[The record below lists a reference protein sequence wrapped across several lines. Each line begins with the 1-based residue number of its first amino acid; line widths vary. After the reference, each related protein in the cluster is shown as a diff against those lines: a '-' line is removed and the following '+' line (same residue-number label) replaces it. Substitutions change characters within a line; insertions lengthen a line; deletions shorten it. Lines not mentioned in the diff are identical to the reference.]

1 MLLEPAT
8 REGCVVSRVPAEDQE
23 DLLGDLPGKPGQE
36 PNEDG
41 IQFWIGG
48 PDLKQLGARIDRALE
63 ALARYCLRNP
73 VSLTRLGHQPHCPR
87 ESNLLSLPP
96 IMTSYDYHM
105 VMKSVGVAELKSH
118 LSEHLRNVRRGE
130 VVTVLDRSTPV
141 ARLVPVSGPGEPLV
155 TRPPRPGAGA
165 PGRVPL
171 PPRLTPLVDVV
182 ALLLEERQGDR

>member
-1 MLLEPAT
+1 
-8 REGCVVSRVPAEDQE
+8 
-23 DLLGDLPGKPGQE
+23 
-36 PNEDG
+36 
-41 IQFWIGG
+41 
-48 PDLKQLGARIDRALE
+48 
-63 ALARYCLRNP
+63 
-73 VSLTRLGHQPHCPR
+73 
-87 ESNLLSLPP
+87 
-96 IMTSYDYHM
+96 MTFRDYYL

-171 PPRLTPLVDVV
+171 PPRLPPPVDVV